1 MNLSDN
7 LKSLLEDIERA
18 KERSKLH
25 QEVKLIGVSKNHS
38 ADEILEVYNA
48 GLKDFGENRVQELQK
63 KIDLLPEDINF
74 HMIGNFQTNK
84 VKYIYDKVALI
95 QSVDRLSLIEEIDK
109 RANKDHISVDILIQV
124 NISKEKQKGGVVP
137 DKLLGLIEK
146 SIKYKSIKIKGL
158 MGIGPLTEDNDEIR
172 KCFRELFNLREDI
185 KNRHY
190 KEIDMDYLSMGMSG
204 DFEIAIEEGSNMVRV
219 GTKIFGS
226 RK

>member
-7 LKSLLEDIERA
+7 LKNILEDIERA

-25 QEVKLIGVSKNHS
+25 QEVKLIGVSKHHS
-38 ADEILEVYNA
+38 VDEILEAYNA
-48 GLKDFGENRVQELQK
+48 GLKDFGENRVQELRE
-63 KIDLLPEDINF
+63 KIDLLPDDINF

-95 QSVDRLSLIEEIDK
+95 QSVDRLNLIEEIDK
-109 RANKDHISVDILIQV
+109 RASKDHITVDVLIQV
-124 NISKEKQKGGVVP
+124 NISREEQKGGVLP
-137 DKLLGLIEK
+137 EKLPELIEK
-146 SIKYKSIKIKGL
+146 AIEYKNIRIKGL
-158 MGIGPLTEDNDEIR
+158 MGMGPLTEDHGEIR
-172 KCFRELFNLREDI
+172 KCFRELFNLRESI
-185 KNRHY
+185 KNRNY